1 MLAPKLVR
9 LLNVGMNETITR
21 SARIPTVAVLMCTF
35 NGERFL
41 SEQFESLASQAGVS
55 VDIFVSD
62 DGSTDRTISILEGWK
77 SRWPSGTFEIFS
89 GPKNGHSDNF
99 RHLALRA
106 THDADYVAFCDQD
119 DIWHEGKLARAIS
132 CIAQHPESARVLYGS
147 RTRIIDEEGH
157 QLGFSRLVRR
167 PPAFRNAI
175 IQNFAGG
182 NTMVFNRSA
191 FDLFVDSIRL
201 TPFVTHDWWSYI
213 IVSGSGGG
221 VYYDKDP
228 HIDYRQHTSNV
239 VGARTW
245 TASALQHTH
254 FILSGKFS
262 MWITANLEALR
273 TCEQLLSR
281 DAKHVLSIVTAI
293 RSASRLRAL
302 WLLARSGVYRQT
314 IRGNIA
320 LWISVALGKF

>member
-9 LLNVGMNETITR
+9 LLNVGMNDTC
-21 SARIPTVAVLMCTF
+21 IPTVAVLMCTF

-41 SEQFESLASQAGVS
+41 NEQLESLARQVGVT

-77 SRWPSGTFEIFS
+77 SRWSSGIFEIFS
-89 GPKNGHSDNF
+89 GPMQGHSENF
-99 RHLALRA
+99 RNLAQRA
-106 THDADYVAFCDQD
+106 KCNADYIAFCDQD
-119 DIWHEGKLARAIS
+119 DIWHQDKLARAIS
-132 CIAQHPESARVLYGS
+132 CIARHSENARVLYGS
-147 RTRIIDEEGH
+147 RSRTIDEEGRA
-157 QLGFSRLVRR
+157 LGFSRLVRR
-167 PPAFRNAI
+167 TPAFRNAI

-201 TPFVTHDWWSYI
+201 TSFVTHDWWGYI
-213 IVSGSGGG
+213 IVSGSGGW
-221 VYYDKDP
+221 VYYDKEP
-228 HIDYRQHTSNV
+228 HIDYRQHASNI
-239 VGARTW
+239 VGVRTW
-245 TASALQHTH
+245 TASALQHVR

-262 MWITANLEALR
+262 EWTTANLEALR
-273 TCEQLLSR
+273 TCERLLCR
-281 DAKHVLSIVTAI
+281 DAQQVLAIVTAI

-302 WLLARSGVYRQT
+302 WLLAKSGVYRQT

-320 LWISVALGKF
+320 LWMSVTFGKF